1 MRDSLRESTI
11 EQRLRLR
18 RNRKEPR
25 ISLVMG
31 WVNNLFKRVKK
42 NLHDTTHTFSSLIQ
56 SIFVLIVYLRDV
68 PKGLEANGERL
79 LGLVEQTLSH
89 GIVSRIYDFL
99 LYANQASVEVAFSY
113 FFA

>member
-1 MRDSLRESTI
+1 MS
-11 EQRLRLR
+11 
-18 RNRKEPR
+18 
-25 ISLVMG
+25 
-31 WVNNLFKRVKK
+31 
-42 NLHDTTHTFSSLIQ
+42 DTTHTFSSLIQ

-68 PKGLEANGERL
+68 PEGLETNRKRL

-99 LYANQASVEVAFSY
+99 LYANQPRVEVAFSN